1 MIIRRYCIFVPDK
14 EKDSIDGRLRY
25 RVKWHGNT
33 VAFNVGYR
41 VEIDKWSNETQRC
54 KNNTTHGKKKVPASV
69 INKEINRFEETVE
82 GIFLD
87 CERSDKI
94 PTSDELRVEFN
105 KRIGRISE
113 DTENVIG
120 VFRKFVDTQGFQNN
134 WTEATHKKFR
144 TLQRHLC
151 DFDGKL
157 TFATLTEDTLDRFIR
172 HLLDGGMANMSI
184 AKYISL
190 TKWFLRWAANN
201 GYYNGH
207 LHDSYKPHIKGSSG
221 ANKEVIY
228 LTWDELMD
236 VYHFEFKE
244 PYLERIRDVF
254 CFCCFTGVR
263 YSDVAALKRQN
274 VSDDCINIVTQK
286 TSDVLKIELNKY
298 SKAILD
304 KYRDVPFS
312 NNAAL
317 PVISNQKMNVYLK
330 EVGKKVG
337 LDSKQTIVRF
347 KGNERVERTY
357 YKYEL
362 LTTHCGRRTFVVNAL
377 YLGIPSEVIMKWTG
391 HSDYKSMRPYIAIVD
406 DIKVREMNK
415 FNTK

>member
-69 INKEINRFEETVE
+69 INKEINRFEEAVE

-87 CERSDKI
+87 CERSGKI
-94 PTSDELRVEFN
+94 PTSDELRVAFKE
-105 KRIGRISE
+105 RTGRQEVKKETMTDLLKIFE
-113 DTENVIG
+113 
-120 VFRKFVDTQGFQNN
+120 DTQGFQNN
-134 WTEATHKKFR
+134 WSESTHKKFH
-144 TLQRHLC
+144 TLRMHIC
-151 DFDGKL
+151 NFDSRL
-157 TFATLTEDTLDRFIR
+157 SLHSLTEEKLDGFIR
-172 HLLDGGMANMSI
+172 HLLDNGIANITI
-184 AKYISL
+184 AKYVSL
-190 TKWFLRWAANN
+190 VKWFLRWASNN
-201 GYYNGH
+201 GYYTGN
-207 LHDSYKPHIKGSSG
+207 LQNTFKPHIKGVSG

-228 LTWDELMD
+228 LTWEELMA
-236 VYHFEFKE
+236 VYNFDFKE
-244 PYLERIRDVF
+244 PYLDRTRDVF

-304 KYRDVPFS
+304 KYRDMPFP

>member
-69 INKEINRFEETVE
+69 INKEINRFEEAVE
-82 GIFLD
+82 DIFLD
-87 CERSDKI
+87 FERSGKI

-105 KRIGRISE
+105 KRVGRINE
-113 DTENVIG
+113 ETENVIG

-228 LTWDELMD
+228 LTWDELMA
-236 VYHFEFKE
+236 VYNFDFKE
-244 PYLERIRDVF
+244 PYLDRTRDVF

-304 KYRDVPFS
+304 KYRDVPFP

-347 KGNERVERTY
+347 KGNERVERTF